1 MSTSLLDILKFIED
15 TYQSTIGTTQSA
27 FNVIVG
33 EIRAVAGIGA
43 LIYIFSRLA
52 GQIMRSEPIDF
63 FPYMRPFLIVMMIA
77 LAPSLC
83 NVMDKMSMEF
93 YNKNNARN
101 TKLTAEIAKIEGK
114 LDQAVRR
121 KWEIKGQNPQV
132 GIPVNPSDT
141 GLLSFVKNAY
151 SRLLQTISSQMEEWG
166 DYLKAALLSL
176 IQDILLILMQVAEAC
191 LYLISICYR
200 LILRLAAPIV
210 FCAAIFPGMT
220 NALVDWFAKYIN
232 FCLMP
237 FVASV
242 VSTICFTIN
251 ENYLNA
257 YIANI
262 NAYIA
267 GGGSATSDP
276 TLMGLSYIGLL
287 IICLVFYFQVPSL
300 TSLFVTAGGVSM
312 LIAGAT
318 SQLNRRAIS
327 PATSMGKNT
336 AKAGLALGT
345 MGAGAVGGAAI
356 GAAGSIGRGLTSMRS
371 GMRETART

>member
-1 MSTSLLDILKFIED
+1 MNTSLLDILKFIED

-27 FNVIVG
+27 FNGIVR
-33 EIRAVAGIGA
+33 EIRAVAGVGA

-52 GQIMRSEPIDF
+52 GQLMRSEPIDF
-63 FPYMRPFLIVMMIA
+63 FPYLRPFFIVMLIA

-83 NVMDKMSMEF
+83 NVMDKVSMEF

-101 TKLTAEIAKIEGK
+101 TRLTAEIAKIEGK
-114 LDQAVRR
+114 LDQAVKK
-121 KWEIKGQNPQV
+121 KWEIKGQNPEV
-132 GIPVNPSDT
+132 GIPTNT
-141 GLLSFVKNAY
+141 GGGILSFVSNSY
-151 SRLLQTISSQMEEWG
+151 SRFMQAIGSQIEELG

-210 FCAAIFPGMT
+210 FCSAIFPGMS

-242 VSTICFTIN
+242 VTTICFTIN

-262 NAYIA
+262 NSYIA
-267 GGGSATSDP
+267 GGGSATMDP

-300 TSLFVTAGGVSM
+300 TNLFVTAGGVSM
-312 LIAGAT
+312 LIAGAS
-318 SQLNRRAIS
+318 SQLNRRAIN
-327 PATSMGKNT
+327 PATSFGKNT
-336 AKAGLALGT
+336 AKAGLAMGSI
-345 MGAGAVGGAAI
+345 GAGAAGGAAI
-356 GAAGSIGRGLTSMRS
+356 AGVGSMARGLTSMRS
-371 GMRETART
+371 GMRESSKA